1 MIRVELPYH
10 LRNLA
15 GLEGHEVSLEVGDVP
30 TLAKVLGALEQQH
43 PTLRGTIRDAQTLQ
57 RRPMVRFFVCGT
69 DWSFEPVDK
78 PLPEAIGGGL
88 EALLVI
94 GAISGG

>member
-15 GLEGHEVSLEVGDVP
+15 GLEGAEVSIEVGETP
-30 TLAKVLGALEQQH
+30 TIASVLAALEAQY
-43 PTLRGTIRDAQTLQ
+43 PALRGTIRDAQTLQ
-57 RRPMVRFFVCGT
+57 RRPMVRFFVCEA
-69 DWSFEPVDK
+69 DWSFEPTDK
-78 PLPEAIGGGL
+78 PLPPRIVEGL